1 MLSVTIDNMSLVT
14 AGYGQPTHRAEYD
27 INFDAAVDQ
36 TLSALHFFLKK
47 DTANT
52 LDRTRIPAR
61 IYRPKR
67 RCIRLRGPN
76 RYDARGLPLLRVGLT
91 ARAKPGTP
99 SNTTLTESDVSTP
112 SILSYNQD
120 VLFQTSFV
128 PQGWHNFAIAVN
140 FVNLTL

>member
-1 MLSVTIDNMSLVT
+1 MLLKTSEFVYASTLYAIVFLSLYFQITTTPPHRNFGEVRDWVLSVTIDNMSLVT

-91 ARAKPGTP
+91 ARA
-99 SNTTLTESDVSTP
+99 
-112 SILSYNQD
+112 
-120 VLFQTSFV
+120 
-128 PQGWHNFAIAVN
+128 
-140 FVNLTL
+140 